1 MDRYLAILHQYWGY
15 PNFRGI
21 QRQIIESI
29 GSGRDT
35 LGLMPTGG
43 GKSLTF
49 QVPALALKG
58 VCLVVTPLISLMKD
72 QVDHL
77 RHLGIQASAIY
88 SGMTRDQILSILENA
103 IFGGVKLLYIS
114 PERLRSELFLSKLA
128 HMKLSFLTVDEAHC
142 ISQWGYDFRPSYLE
156 IIAVRKLLPQIPVLA
171 LTATATPNV
180 VEDIQNQLGFKEKN
194 LFKMSFARDNLA
206 YVVRETTDKVAE
218 LVHLLMR
225 TEGSAIVYCRSRKQC
240 RDLALTLCSEGVGAT
255 WYHAGLDPHTK
266 EERQDDWQQNKVRV
280 IVATNAF
287 GMGIDKP
294 DVRLVVHVESPNSI
308 EEYFQE
314 AGRAGRDGLP
324 AQSVVLYCRGDEA
337 KLRARVARTFPE
349 KEVIR
354 QIYDEIAY
362 FFQIGINSGIGT
374 TWEFSIEKF
383 CSVYHRF
390 PLLVHS
396 SLLILQRA
404 GYLQYELEP
413 DTRARVRITI
423 SHEDFYNIEGLSPKE
438 HMTLEVLAR
447 TYGGLFS
454 DFSSIDETFLA
465 QKIGYSREE
474 LYLLLTSLSRK
485 RIIEFVPR
493 RNVPQITYLKDRI
506 DGSDVIL
513 GPEVY
518 EERKKSFIERIDAMI
533 SYLTCFDV
541 CRSRQLLRY
550 FGETDTRNCGHCD
563 VCKGHKME
571 KDQLAHV
578 RLSLLHLLSD
588 GQKHPICEVLSLPFE
603 RDMLKVVI
611 ESLIDEEIIIKGEGC
626 LWQNGI
632 GR

>member
-114 PERLRSELFLSKLA
+114 PERLRSELFLSKLT

-218 LVHLLMR
+218 LVHLLMM
-225 TEGSAIVYCRSRKQC
+225 TEGSAIVYCRSRKQ
-240 RDLALTLCSEGVGAT
+240 
-255 WYHAGLDPHTK
+255 
-266 EERQDDWQQNKVRV
+266 
-280 IVATNAF
+280 
-287 GMGIDKP
+287 
-294 DVRLVVHVESPNSI
+294 
-308 EEYFQE
+308 
-314 AGRAGRDGLP
+314 
-324 AQSVVLYCRGDEA
+324 
-337 KLRARVARTFPE
+337 
-349 KEVIR
+349 
-354 QIYDEIAY
+354 
-362 FFQIGINSGIGT
+362 
-374 TWEFSIEKF
+374 
-383 CSVYHRF
+383 
-390 PLLVHS
+390 
-396 SLLILQRA
+396 
-404 GYLQYELEP
+404 
-413 DTRARVRITI
+413 
-423 SHEDFYNIEGLSPKE
+423 
-438 HMTLEVLAR
+438 
-447 TYGGLFS
+447 
-454 DFSSIDETFLA
+454 
-465 QKIGYSREE
+465 
-474 LYLLLTSLSRK
+474 
-485 RIIEFVPR
+485 
-493 RNVPQITYLKDRI
+493 
-506 DGSDVIL
+506 
-513 GPEVY
+513 
-518 EERKKSFIERIDAMI
+518 
-533 SYLTCFDV
+533 
-541 CRSRQLLRY
+541 
-550 FGETDTRNCGHCD
+550 
-563 VCKGHKME
+563 
-571 KDQLAHV
+571 
-578 RLSLLHLLSD
+578 
-588 GQKHPICEVLSLPFE
+588 
-603 RDMLKVVI
+603 
-611 ESLIDEEIIIKGEGC
+611 
-626 LWQNGI
+626 
-632 GR
+632 